1 MSTQT
6 APPAA
11 SIERHRSPRLYIV
24 ILVILCVLFVAG
36 YLQRLSTL
44 DEIQRQVAAMHDSVA
59 ASEQRGAN
67 LKEEVGKVQDLDY
80 LALMARDDMGL
91 VQEGDLPVVIY
102 DAPPA
107 AQTPESHSV
116 TSTQPLEKP
125 IWQQWLDL
133 LLPGSTR

>member
-6 APPAA
+6 ASPAP
-11 SIERHRSPRLYIV
+11 SIDRNRSPRLYIV

-36 YLQRLSTL
+36 YLQRLATL
-44 DEIQRQVAAMHDSVA
+44 DEIQGQAVAMRASVA

-67 LKEEVGKVQDLDY
+67 LTEELARVQDPYY
-80 LALMARDDMGL
+80 LALRARDDLGL

-107 AQTPESHSV
+107 EEVPESLPATASGP
-116 TSTQPLEKP
+116 SDSP

-133 LLPGSTR
+133 LLPSPVR

>member
-6 APPAA
+6 APPPA

-24 ILVILCVLFVAG
+24 ILVILCVLFIAG

-44 DEIQRQVAAMHDSVA
+44 DEIQHQVATMRDSVA
-59 ASEQRGAN
+59 ASEQRGAD
-67 LKEEVGKVQDLDY
+67 LKAEMGKVQDLDY

-91 VQEGDLPVVIY
+91 VQEGDLPVVVY

-107 AQTPESHSV
+107 AEAPENPQTP
-116 TSTQPLEKP
+116 STQPLEKP

-133 LLPGSTR
+133 LLSSPAR